1 MISFLIF
8 ARGGAV
14 IRPFPPEAR
23 AAPKNIMAREG
34 SSNKLPGRSS
44 PLRSCRTALILAGGS
59 IVDSKLGGQ

>member
-8 ARGGAV
+8 ACGGAV
-14 IRPFPPEAR
+14 IRPFPPAAR
-23 AAPKNIMAREG
+23 AGGENIMAREG
-34 SSNKLPGRSS
+34 SSNKLPARSR